1 MGAGHHHH
9 QPAPAPAGRVGT
21 PDGARYTEA
30 RRVTVVG
37 AVVNVLLSILKVL
50 FGIVGQSA
58 SLVADGIHSLSD
70 LVSDVVVLYAAKLG
84 SEHADERHPYG
95 HARIETVATV
105 AVGALL
111 VLVAAGIAWDAIGR
125 MIDPQRLLHPT
136 LLALVTAMVSVLA
149 KEALFHYTMR
159 AARRQRS
166 NLLRANAWH
175 HRTDAISSVVVIIG
189 IGGAMAGLDYLDA
202 VAAVIVGL
210 MIAKAGWDLAAESI
224 HELVDTALEPE
235 RLEAIRNAILEVE
248 GVGALHMLRTRR
260 MGSEALVDVHIL
272 VDPTISVSEGHQL
285 SEKVRWHLIYSIDE
299 VADVTVHIDPEDDE
313 EAAPSMHLPLRER
326 VVAKLRERW
335 AGLAHEEAIE
345 AITLHYLDG
354 KIEVDLLL
362 PLELAGGDL
371 DALRA
376 IGRTLADAAEG
387 LDEVRCVRVH
397 YH

>member
-1 MGAGHHHH
+1 MGAGHH
-9 QPAPAPAGRVGT
+9 AGTTPPGRAGT
-21 PDGARYTEA
+21 PDGARYAET
-30 RRVTVVG
+30 RRVTLVG
-37 AVVNVLLSILKVL
+37 AVINVILSLLKVL
-50 FGIVGQSA
+50 FGIIGQSA
-58 SLVADGIHSLSD
+58 ALVADGIHSFSD
-70 LVSDVVVLYAAKLG
+70 LISDGVVLYAAKLG

-105 AVGALL
+105 AVGVLL
-111 VLVAAGIAWDAIGR
+111 MLVAAGIAWDAIAR
-125 MIDPQRLLHPT
+125 MVDPTRLLHPT
-136 LLALVTAMVSVLA
+136 LLALGTAVVSVVA

-159 AARRQRS
+159 VARQQRS

-175 HRTDAISSVVVIIG
+175 HRTDAISSVVVIVG
-189 IGGAMAGLDYLDA
+189 IGGAMAGFDYLDA

-260 MGSEALVDVHIL
+260 MGSEALVDVHIM

-285 SEKVRWHLIYSIDE
+285 SEKVRWHLIHTIDE

-313 EAAPSMHLPLRER
+313 VAAPSMHLPLREKM
-326 VVAKLRERW
+326 VARLRECW
-335 AGLAHEEAIE
+335 TGIAHADDIE

-354 KIEVDLLL
+354 RIEVEVLL
-362 PLELAGGDL
+362 PLDLAGGDL
-371 DALRA
+371 AALRA
-376 IGRTLADAAEG
+376 IGAALASAAER
-387 LDEVRCVRVH
+387 LDEVRSVRVH

>member
-9 QPAPAPAGRVGT
+9 APTAGRAGT
-21 PDGARYTEA
+21 PDATRYAET

-37 AVVNVLLSILKVL
+37 AVINVVLSLLKVL

-58 SLVADGIHSLSD
+58 ALVADGVHSFSD
-70 LVSDVVVLYAAKLG
+70 LVSDAVVLYAAKLG

-111 VLVAAGIAWDAIGR
+111 LLVAAGIAWDAIAR
-125 MIDPQRLLHPT
+125 MLEPERLLHPT
-136 LLALVTAMVSVLA
+136 ALALVVAVVSVLA
-149 KEALFHYTMR
+149 KEGLFHYTIR

-175 HRTDAISSVVVIIG
+175 HRSDAISSVVVIVG

-235 RLEAIRNAILEVE
+235 RLEAIRSAILEVE

-285 SEKVRWHLIYSIDE
+285 SEKVRWHLIRTIDE

-313 EAAPSMHLPLRER
+313 EAAPSMHLPLRDK
-326 VVAKLRERW
+326 VVARLREAW
-335 AGLAHEEAIE
+335 SGVAHADAIE
-345 AITLHYLDG
+345 QITLHYLDG
-354 KIEVDLLL
+354 KIEVELLL
-362 PLELAGGDL
+362 PLDLAGGEVTGL
-371 DALRA
+371 RGAGEALARA
-376 IGRTLADAAEG
+376 GEMLE
-387 LDEVRCVRVH
+387 EVRCVRVH